1 MPSGEA
7 QTGEA
12 WSVSET
18 HRGRLT
24 LPRLETE
31 LLKALI

>member
-18 HRGRLT
+18 HRRRLT